1 MPSLPII
8 SSTDFSGLFVQN
20 VPMIDVRAPVEFQKG
35 AFPAACNLPILN
47 NTEREQVG
55 IRYKESGPDAASDLG
70 HRLVSGSVQASRIDG
85 WLKYL
90 AAHPNAVLYCFRG
103 GQRSMIACDW
113 LRGLGHEVPRIEGGF
128 KQLRNHLLEVF
139 NHLPPLVIVSGKT
152 GTGKTEFLKAFRQ
165 SIDLEGIAH
174 HRGSAFGSKINPQP
188 AQINFENQVAI
199 EFLKRQDEVEV
210 LLEDESRLIGRIN
223 LPLPLQA
230 AMKKAPILVL
240 EESLDTRTTRIF
252 YEYIAQQWQEYCDH
266 FSAEAAPKF
275 TAYLLGAM
283 DAIRKRLGNSAHDQL
298 RSRLVDAIDLHERTG
313 SLESHKHW
321 IRALLSDYY
330 DPMYNYQLD
339 KKAERVKAQGSRETI
354 SQWYFEHQGCLT

>member
-1 MPSLPII
+1 
-8 SSTDFSGLFVQN
+8 
-20 VPMIDVRAPVEFQKG
+20 MIDVRAPVEFQHG
-35 AFPAACNLPILN
+35 AFPAACNLPILDN
-47 NTEREQVG
+47 SEREQVG
-55 IRYKESGPDAASDLG
+55 LCYRKSGADAASNLG
-70 HRLVSGSVQASRIDG
+70 HSLVSGAVKEERLNQ
-85 WLKYL
+85 WLAHL
-90 AAHPNAVLYCFRG
+90 AAHPEAVLYCFRG
-103 GQRSMIACDW
+103 GQRSSIACDW
-113 LRGLGHEVPRIEGGF
+113 LSAMGHEVPRIEGGF
-128 KQLRNHLLEVF
+128 KQLRNHLLDVF

-174 HRGSAFGSKINPQP
+174 HRGSAFGGRINPQP
-188 AQINFENQVAI
+188 AQINFENEVAV
-199 EFLKRQDEVEV
+199 EFLKRRDEPEI

-240 EESLDTRTTRIF
+240 EESLDTRATRIF
-252 YEYIAQQWQEYCDH
+252 DEYIVQQWQEYCDH

-275 TAYLLGAM
+275 TAYLLAAT
-283 DAIRKRLGNSAHDQL
+283 DAIRKRLGNSAHDEI
-298 RSRLVDAIDLHERTG
+298 RSRLVNAIDLHERTG

-339 KKAERVKAQGSRETI
+339 KKVERVKAQGSRETI